1 MAAGLSGSFEWVPGL
16 AGKRFDPG
24 GGEYLRRGDSIK
36 AIELLDTGLEKFPT
50 WQIRYTEA
58 NTLPFIEGYYM
69 ASEYQ
74 KGDKLLMD
82 YARNL
87 MQYIDYYL
95 EFEGIQGDMVLQTL
109 FRKMDELD
117 MLYHTTV
124 YFRRSD
130 VLRELNE
137 YYRTLG
143 AYEEELVQPE
153 QLTLLED
160 SLQQAN

>member
-1 MAAGLSGSFEWVPGL
+1 MTCHCRQGHFFPLTYKTAESPYRTFGHFLTIFLSESRLLKKRRYFGLPAHCHDMYALAVRLAFSDDAGGDLHACDSRFCLLFVSFQFV
-16 AGKRFDPG
+16 DH
-24 GGEYLRRGDSIK
+24 
-36 AIELLDTGLEKFPT
+36 
-50 WQIRYTEA
+50 
-58 NTLPFIEGYYM
+58 
-69 ASEYQ
+69 
-74 KGDKLLMD
+74 
-82 YARNL
+82 
-87 MQYIDYYL
+87 
-95 EFEGIQGDMVLQTL
+95 L